1 MFTSIVFAAVLASSA
16 VLRSQAIVEPN
27 EPGPGDTFNQ
37 GATCHIGWGGDVV
50 SGSTTAWK
58 NMAIELMTGPNE
70 AMVHLTTVATGQDGT
85 VAGTFDYTCPE
96 VTPNAPIYFYQ
107 FSAPGTSNFTWTGRF
122 IIAATDGSSTAA
134 TETEQSNGQTVLW
147 GKGALVDASTA
158 TGPPTFNSTGSS
170 AGSNSASTGASAGA
184 SAGAS
189 GPSSQSQAVY
199 PAGAT
204 SPAGSATHSTPVAG
218 NANNAASTSSSAP
231 QSSTTGKSA
240 AIAVGL
246 DMRMWPVLSA
256 LSASA
261 LAFTILL

>member
-1 MFTSIVFAAVLASSA
+1 MFTSIVFAGVLASSA
-16 VLRSQAIVEPN
+16 VLCSHAKVEPN

-37 GATCHIGWGGDVV
+37 GATCHVGWAGDVD

-58 NMAIELMTGPNE
+58 DMAIELMTGPNSV
-70 AMVHLTTVATGQDGT
+70 MVHLTTVATGQDGT
-85 VAGTFDYTCPE
+85 VAGTFNYTCPE

-107 FSAPGTSNFTWTGRF
+107 FTAPGTSNFTWTGRF

-134 TETEQSNGQTVLW
+134 TETEQWYGQTVLW

-170 AGSNSASTGASAGA
+170 AGSNSTSTGAS
-184 SAGAS
+184 S
-189 GPSSQSQAVY
+189 PSSQSQAINT
-199 PAGAT
+199 AGAT
-204 SPAGSATHSTPVAG
+204 SPAG
-218 NANNAASTSSSAP
+218 TSSSAP